1 MPTAPQHACDKLG
14 LEPVCLHPEGRDG
27 ERHRTLNRPLGA
39 LCVLLR
45 CVQGLQQG
53 LLVWRQEV
61 PSQFDLDYAD
71 FLSLD
76 ISMLRLFETFLE
88 TTPQLTLV
96 LAIVL
101 QSGSTEYYQCE

>member
-1 MPTAPQHACDKLG
+1 M
-14 LEPVCLHPEGRDG
+14 
-27 ERHRTLNRPLGA
+27 
-39 LCVLLR
+39 
-45 CVQGLQQG
+45 QGLRQG

-61 PSQFDLDYAD
+61 PSEFDLAYAD

-88 TTPQLTLV
+88 KTPQLTLV

-101 QSGSTEYYQCE
+101 QSGQTEYYQCESYFQRLVLLSFVRTFPTNIRNAFTLL